1 MDEPTVTGATDADRE
16 SAPAERIAPGTDDG
30 KSPADGDGETRSG
43 DDAEPTADADGH
55 AARAALYG
63 LLGGTFVYPDAET
76 LADLTAP
83 EVREGVGRAADQLGL
98 RAAADDLLDALAA
111 ADVET
116 LQATYNKLFGLPDG
130 GEYPVIPYEGH
141 YTTGSEI
148 SEEQRR
154 IAAVVG
160 LMEEFG
166 VRPSEDF
173 DERQDHVAAELEL
186 MQVVA
191 AQRAAAVHRGDRDAA
206 ETLADAEATIL
217 DEHLIAFVPS
227 FAVDLRAATSND
239 VYGSAAA
246 LAEALVRRDHGE
258 HDTAEAPSR
267 EVETNG

>member
-16 SAPAERIAPGTDDG
+16 SAPTERIASGTDGG
-30 KSPADGDGETRSG
+30 KDSTDGDGETHTG
-43 DDAEPTADADGH
+43 DGVDPTAGADRH

-63 LLGGTFVYPDAET
+63 LLGGTFVYPNSET

-83 EVREGVGRAADQLGL
+83 EVREGVERAADRLGL
-98 RAAADDLLDALAA
+98 RAEADDLLDALGA

-116 LQATYNKLFGLPDG
+116 LEATYNKLLGLPDG

-166 VRPSEDF
+166 VRPSGDF

-191 AQRAAAVHRGDRDAA
+191 AQRAGAVHRGDREAA
-206 ETLADAEATIL
+206 ETLADAEASIL

-246 LAEALVRRDHGE
+246 LAEALVRQDHSE
-258 HDTAEAPSR
+258 HDTAETPSG
-267 EVETNG
+267 EVETND